1 MDEPKLSLVE
11 KRQRALDKR
20 SKLIKELE
28 IDVCRLES
36 EDYSNIED
44 QNHKADKSQISRK
57 KKAKNRE

>member
-28 IDVCRLES
+28 IDVCRLKM

-44 QNHKADKSQISRK
+44 PPKPVVLEEKSIDSRYDVCL
-57 KKAKNRE
+57 

>member
-28 IDVCRLES
+28 IDVYRLES
-36 EDYSNIED
+36 EDYSTIED
-44 QNHKADKSQISRK
+44 QNHKADKSQISGK
-57 KKAKNRE
+57 KKAKDRE

>member
-44 QNHKADKSQISRK
+44 QNRKADKSQIRRK
-57 KKAKNRE
+57 KKAKDRE